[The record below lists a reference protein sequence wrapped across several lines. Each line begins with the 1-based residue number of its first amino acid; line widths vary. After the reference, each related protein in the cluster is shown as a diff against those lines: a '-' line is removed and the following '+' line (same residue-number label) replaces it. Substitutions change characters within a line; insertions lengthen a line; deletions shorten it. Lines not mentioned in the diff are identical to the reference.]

1 MEKDK
6 NLSFIWAGLIGGA
19 VVIAIVIIMM
29 GFAKV
34 FDYRA
39 VYIVHPEKIQ
49 VDSQGEQFLHMSMP
63 EYKLL
68 KSMRDKELL
77 LTPAEYTNN
86 LVGYYNTLIA
96 FLSIFFL
103 VFTIAGYF
111 YVRNLS
117 KAEVRKEAVEIIKDS
132 RVYRDEVL
140 SSIRGEFDGQYVLTE
155 VYSELEERV
164 ADLESVIE
172 PHNLPTVK
180 ETVKKRPSRKAN
192 KYDK

>member
-68 KSMRDKELL
+68 SN
-77 LTPAEYTNN
+77 A
-86 LVGYYNTLIA
+86 
-96 FLSIFFL
+96 
-103 VFTIAGYF
+103 
-111 YVRNLS
+111 
-117 KAEVRKEAVEIIKDS
+117 
-132 RVYRDEVL
+132 
-140 SSIRGEFDGQYVLTE
+140 
-155 VYSELEERV
+155 
-164 ADLESVIE
+164 
-172 PHNLPTVK
+172 
-180 ETVKKRPSRKAN
+180 
-192 KYDK
+192 

>member
-1 MEKDK
+1 MKNDK

-19 VVIAIVIIMM
+19 TVIAIIVIII
-29 GFAKV
+29 GFTKA

-39 VYIVHPEKIQ
+39 VYIIHPEKVQ
-49 VDSQGEQFLHMSMP
+49 VDSQGEQFLQMSVP

-68 KSMRDKELL
+68 KSMRDRELL
-77 LTPAEYTNN
+77 LTPVEYTNN

-132 RVYRDEVL
+132 RTYRDEVL
-140 SSIRGEFDGQYVLTE
+140 GTIRGEFDDQYVLME
-155 VYSELEERV
+155 EYSALQDRV
-164 ADLESVIE
+164 ARIE
-172 PHNLPTVK
+172 NVYEQTVK
-180 ETVKKRPSRKAN
+180 ETVKKRPSRNPK
-192 KYDK
+192 

>member
-1 MEKDK
+1 
-6 NLSFIWAGLIGGA
+6 
-19 VVIAIVIIMM
+19 M

-49 VDSQGEQFLHMSMP
+49 VDSQGEQFLQMSMP

-140 SSIRGEFDGQYVLTE
+140 TSIRGEFDGQYVLTE

-164 ADLESVIE
+164 ADLENVME
-172 PHNLPTVK
+172 PHNPPAVK

-192 KYDK
+192 KIDK